1 VSSPPCRLPATID
14 RPGLSRRRQS
24 LAALLL
30 GCLLLAACGEP
41 LDEGS
46 ASGPTTTTLTPTT
59 AVLATVAT
67 CPPGASAIAYSSH
80 PLAHVDPLAP
90 PNLVSDNSRAD
101 LIVTVPVDAISL
113 RAVCADSS
121 GDVRWAIY
129 DVDLASAAVAA
140 VTDRIDASGAVLT
153 CGQNPD
159 FHEQDMVA
167 FLEGADRAVLFFE
180 VINWEYYPIRCLPTL
195 RIESDG
201 SITYEHD
208 PFGEAGI
215 LEAFVA
221 ERRLPVEVALAA
233 LARNWR
239 GIEANEDGAALED
252 ALRAP
257 LCSPR
262 PQVGCT

>member
-1 VSSPPCRLPATID
+1 MTSPPSRFPVSVGG
-14 RPGLSRRRQS
+14 PGLRRRLQP
-24 LAALLL
+24 LGGLLL

-41 LDEGS
+41 TGEGS
-46 ASGPTTTTLTPTT
+46 PSTEPMAS
-59 AVLATVAT
+59 
-67 CPPGASAIAYSSH
+67 CPPGASAIQYSSH
-80 PLAHVDPLAP
+80 PLAHIDPLQP
-90 PNLVSDNSRAD
+90 PNLIYDNSRAD
-101 LIVTVPVDAISL
+101 LIATVPADAITL
-113 RAVCADSS
+113 RGVCADSS
-121 GDVRWAIY
+121 GLNRWAIY
-129 DVDLASAAVAA
+129 DVDLADAAAA
-140 VTDRIDASGAVLT
+140 SVTDRIDASPAVLT

-167 FLEGADRAVLFFE
+167 FLEGAERAVLFFE
-180 VINWEYYPIRCLPTL
+180 EINYWYPIRCLPTL
-195 RIESDG
+195 RIEADG
-201 SITYEHD
+201 SITGEHD

-239 GIEANEDGAALED
+239 GIEENADGAALED

-262 PQVGCT
+262 PQPGCT